1 MAEEEERTGKRLRRL
16 RRAQGMSLGRLAGLS
31 GLSKSF
37 LSMVETGQRSLD
49 RRSDIAR
56 IAAALRISETELSG
70 GPHLTADRDQS
81 EPHYGIPALRVAL
94 TTASPAAPAVDRAR
108 PLADLARVVREQAE
122 PMRRSCDYTS
132 LGRVLPAVLDELHWH
147 AASPASEAARR
158 AALTALVDACTC
170 ATFLAKG
177 LTYPDLA
184 HLAALRAR
192 EAAVLLEDPVAQ
204 GKAEFAVL
212 NTLPRAGAGDRSLAA
227 ARRAAAAL
235 EPHASDREGLSVL
248 GMLTLHAALSAA
260 VLQQGSEAAGWLE
273 AASRIAARVPDAPDE
288 NWQSFS
294 TANVAIWRVGV
305 AVERGESGSPVLAL
319 AQAVPVRQFG
329 PHSSRRADLLIDTGR
344 GLARDARTWREAV
357 RALRQA
363 EEAGPQRARNSPAAR
378 EAVAHLL
385 DRARA
390 TASSAELRGLAARL
404 GLDP

>member
-1 MAEEEERTGKRLRRL
+1 MAEEDERTGTRLRRL
-16 RRAQGMSLGRLAGLS
+16 RRSQGVSQGQLAGLS

-37 LSMVETGQRSLD
+37 ISMVETGQRSLD

-56 IAAALRISETELSG
+56 IAAALRISETDVVG
-70 GPHLTADRDQS
+70 GPHLTADRDQT

-94 TTASPAAPAVDRAR
+94 TTASLAVPAVDRAR
-108 PLADLARVVREQAE
+108 PLAELARMIGEQAE
-122 PMRRSCDYTS
+122 PMRRNCDYTG
-132 LGRVLPAVLDELHWH
+132 LGAILPAVLDELHWH
-147 AASPASEAARR
+147 AASRAGEAAQRD
-158 AALTALVDACTC
+158 ALTALTDACVC

-192 EAAVLLEDPVAQ
+192 EAAALLEDPVAQ

-227 ARRAAAAL
+227 AQRAATAL
-235 EPHASDREGLSVL
+235 EPRASDREGLSVL

-260 VLQQGSEAAGWLE
+260 VLQRGSQAAGWLE
-273 AASRIAARVPDAPDE
+273 AASQIATRVPDDPGR

-294 TANVAIWRVGV
+294 MANVAIWRVGI
-305 AVERGESGSPVLAL
+305 AVERGESGGPVRSLAH
-319 AQAVPVRQFG
+319 AVPVRQFG
-329 PHSSRRADLLIDTGR
+329 AHSARRADLLIDTGR

-363 EEAGPQRARNSPAAR
+363 EEAAPQRVRNSPAAR
-378 EAVAHLL
+378 EAVGHLL

-390 TASSAELRGLAARL
+390 TASGAELRGLAARL